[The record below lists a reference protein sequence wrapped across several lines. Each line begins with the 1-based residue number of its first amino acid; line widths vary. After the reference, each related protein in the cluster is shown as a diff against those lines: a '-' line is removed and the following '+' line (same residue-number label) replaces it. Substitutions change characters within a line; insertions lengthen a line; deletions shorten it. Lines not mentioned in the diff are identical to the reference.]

1 MGGCAVWHNV
11 YASFYGY
18 NDNSC
23 ATEFIMGCNDLGD
36 PYNGGHTITTQGSG
50 TYDDPST
57 CASSSTMDP
66 GHMYE
71 SNGGATLQP
80 GTKVYLPEVQQY
92 FVMEDSC
99 LECGD
104 EYACKLSSNDTTSGE
119 APPAGCQPG
128 ANLHIDFFMGPN
140 SAPLMGQALTDL
152 NNCEANLTVGGPY
165 AGVADVIVNPPPDL
179 PVSPSPLFS
188 SSSSAGG
195 TCWNNTTSQLNPVLC
210 Q

>member
-1 MGGCAVWHNV
+1 MAGCALWHNV

-23 ATEFIMGCNDLGD
+23 ATENIMGCAALGD
-36 PYNGGHTITTQGSG
+36 PYGGGHTLATQGSG

-66 GHMYE
+66 GHNYE
-71 SNGGATLQP
+71 TSGGVTLTP

-104 EYACKLSSNDTTSGE
+104 EYACKLSSNDTSSGE
-119 APPAGCQPG
+119 TPPAGCQPG
-128 ANLHIDFFMGPN
+128 ANLHIDFWLGPN
-140 SAPLMGQALTDL
+140 SMALMGQALMDL
-152 NNCEANLTVGGPY
+152 NTCEANLTVGGPY

-179 PVSPSPLFS
+179 PVSPSPLFTT
-188 SSSSAGG
+188 SSSAGG
-195 TCWNNTTSQLNPVLC
+195 TCWNNTTQQLNPVLC